1 VREEGDRAAA
11 DTLITSHLRLVGKV
25 AMRYR
30 GYGLP
35 MADVIEE
42 GNVGLMQAVRR
53 FDTGRDCRLATYAL
67 WWIKATIQEYVL
79 RSWSLVKLGTT
90 ANQKKLF
97 FGLRRAKS
105 RIAAFEEGDLH
116 PDHVAAIAI
125 EVVEVNRRMNSDGTL
140 NAPIGGEHGGAE
152 WLDWLVDDHLSAE
165 AALVAQEQQSSRTAA
180 LGRALIDLGTRERR
194 ILEARRLSDEPL
206 TLEALADEFGVSRER
221 IRQIEVRAFEKL
233 RASMTE
239 APGPGVAAPCPL
251 RRLGRGRATLR
262 DPAMEAAGR
271 PPVAA
276 A

>member
-1 VREEGDRAAA
+1 MSIGQSSPGWAPVDAGLRQYLETIRRFPILSREEESRLARLVREEGDRAAA

-125 EVVEVNRRMNSDGTL
+125 LLGF
-140 NAPIGGEHGGAE
+140 
-152 WLDWLVDDHLSAE
+152 
-165 AALVAQEQQSSRTAA
+165 RT
-180 LGRALIDLGTRERR
+180 
-194 ILEARRLSDEPL
+194 
-206 TLEALADEFGVSRER
+206 V
-221 IRQIEVRAFEKL
+221 KWWK
-233 RASMTE
+233 
-239 APGPGVAAPCPL
+239 
-251 RRLGRGRATLR
+251 
-262 DPAMEAAGR
+262 
-271 PPVAA
+271 
-276 A
+276 